1 MTDEFAHPGQP
12 IDVQQ
17 FKAEALG
24 EPGQR
29 RFRLLVV
36 VGGETWIIWMEKQQM
51 QALGL
56 ALAQILEQA
65 SRSQPVVD
73 SVGSLD
79 IIDDS
84 TENQFRLGRVELG
97 FDETDDSLVMV
108 AHDIQAEDDD
118 PGLNMRFSQGQARA
132 FIHDAAVLAAA
143 GRPMCPMCGYPKDPE
158 GHVCPEQNGHLPLKL
173 DDTMR
178 SDS

>member
-1 MTDEFAHPGQP
+1 MTDEFAQAGDP

-17 FKAEALG
+17 LKAEALG

-36 VGGETWIIWMEKQQM
+36 VDDETWIIWMEKQQM

-65 SRSQPVVD
+65 SRPQPDLAAGNAPD
-73 SVGSLD
+73 S
-79 IIDDS
+79 IDDS
-84 TENQFRLGRVELG
+84 TVNQFRLGRVELG

-108 AHDIQAEDDD
+108 AHDFQAEDDD
-118 PGLNMRFSQGQARA
+118 PGLNMRFTQAQARS
-132 FIHDAAVLAAA
+132 FIHDAAALAAA
-143 GRPMCPMCGYPKDPE
+143 GRPMCPMCGHPKDPK

-173 DDTMR
+173 DDTML
-178 SDS
+178 SDG